1 LFMDILEDNIM
12 EVTGDEISLELDL
25 SILKL
30 KRIVK
35 REKKKSDGLET

>member
-1 LFMDILEDNIM
+1 MDILEDNIM

-25 SILKL
+25 SILKV

-35 REKKKSDGLET
+35 REKKKTDNSET

>member
-1 LFMDILEDNIM
+1 M

-25 SILKL
+25 SIFKV